1 MLISGYSDFSLSQS
15 GVRMTHYHGPSLA
28 AHFTLHND
36 VSPVFPYINAVMPDV
51 EYHDHPEYVQFFLD
65 NIKCTIYACE
75 AWVGPFAGEDEAH
88 SFIDRLL
95 VVLNDTYANRHS
107 MTPNFKKIRRVP
119 VMDLYKLLPGTNC
132 RECGYASCLA
142 FAGALSQ
149 RQAGANLCPHMKA
162 PIYESAVYPV
172 LDRDGNLTATVALE
186 VEPGNHTP
194 TQPDSVQSSGVQ
206 PEHQGPV
213 EIIESDIRVILTE
226 RELEVLKLVAEGAT
240 NVEIAERLAISS
252 HTVKSH
258 IVNMFNKMGV
268 NDRTQAAVIATRHNI
283 I

>member
-1 MLISGYSDFSLSQS
+1 MLVSGYSDFSLAPS
-15 GVRMTHYHGPSLA
+15 GVRTVNYHGAGLA
-28 AHFTLHND
+28 AHFTLDND
-36 VSPVFPYINAVMPDV
+36 VSPVFPYINAALPEVL
-51 EYHDHPEYVQFFLD
+51 YHEHPEYVQFFLD
-65 NIKCTIYACE
+65 NIKCTIYARE
-75 AWVGPFAGEDEAH
+75 AYAGPFANEDEARQ
-88 SFIDRLL
+88 FIDRLL
-95 VVLNDTYANRHS
+95 AMLNDTYADRHAT
-107 MTPNFKKIRRVP
+107 TPNFKKTRRVP
-119 VMDLYKLLPGTNC
+119 VMDIYRLLPGTNC
-132 RECGYASCLA
+132 GECGFPTCLA

-149 RQAGANLCPHMKA
+149 GQVGTNHCPEMGK

-172 LDRDGNLTATVALE
+172 LDRNGNLTATVALE
-186 VEPGNHTP
+186 IENSGPGQ
-194 TQPDSVQSSGVQ
+194 TQSVPAQADETL

-240 NVEIAERLAISS
+240 NVEIADRLSISS